1 MDNEVIRY
9 KKILE
14 ARNADKPIWEK
25 KCLSIEE
32 AAAYS
37 GIGITKLR
45 QLWQLLLLSVLA
57 QLLPLPQV
65 KRQSRIWSLILVTG
79 MQIRFTAKTVGVILL
94 KLI

>member
-1 MDNEVIRY
+1 MDDEVIRY

-25 KCLSIEE
+25 RCLSIEE

-45 QLWQLLLLSVLA
+45 QLSRQKKCPFVM
-57 QLLPLPQV
+57 PLGNQV
-65 KRQSRIWSLILVTG
+65 FIVREKLDSYMKSRNLI
-79 MQIRFTAKTVGVILL
+79 
-94 KLI
+94 

>member
-1 MDNEVIRY
+1 MDDEIMAY
-9 KKILE
+9 KERLE

-45 QLWQLLLLSVLA
+45 QLSRQKKCPFVM
-57 QLLPLPQV
+57 PLGNQV
-65 KRQSRIWSLILVTG
+65 FIEREKLDRYIKDRDRI
-79 MQIRFTAKTVGVILL
+79 
-94 KLI
+94 

>member
-45 QLWQLLLLSVLA
+45 QLSQQKKCPFVM
-57 QLLPLPQV
+57 PLGNQV
-65 KRQSRIWSLILVTG
+65 FIVREKLDRYIKDRDRI
-79 MQIRFTAKTVGVILL
+79 
-94 KLI
+94 

>member
-1 MDNEVIRY
+1 MDDEVIRY

-14 ARNADKPIWEK
+14 ARSADKPIWEK

-45 QLWQLLLLSVLA
+45 QL
-57 QLLPLPQV
+57 
-65 KRQSRIWSLILVTG
+65 
-79 MQIRFTAKTVGVILL
+79 
-94 KLI
+94 

>member
-1 MDNEVIRY
+1 MDDEVIRY

-14 ARNADKPIWEK
+14 TRNIDKPIWEK

-45 QLWQLLLLSVLA
+45 QLSRTKEMPVCNAAWQSGLYCSG
-57 QLLPLPQV
+57 
-65 KRQSRIWSLILVTG
+65 K
-79 MQIRFTAKTVGVILL
+79 VGKVH
-94 KLI
+94 

>member
-45 QLWQLLLLSVLA
+45 QLSRQKKSPFVV
-57 QLLPLPQV
+57 PLGNKV
-65 KRQSRIWSLILVTG
+65 FIVREKLDRYIKDRGRI
-79 MQIRFTAKTVGVILL
+79 
-94 KLI
+94 

>member
-1 MDNEVIRY
+1 MDDEIMAY
-9 KKILE
+9 KTKLE

-45 QLWQLLLLSVLA
+45 QLSRQKKCPFVM
-57 QLLPLPQV
+57 PLGNQV
-65 KRQSRIWSLILVTG
+65 FIVREKLDRYIKDRSRI
-79 MQIRFTAKTVGVILL
+79 
-94 KLI
+94 

>member
-1 MDNEVIRY
+1 MDDEVIRY

-25 KCLSIEE
+25 RCLSIEE

-45 QLWQLLLLSVLA
+45 QLSRQEKCPFVM
-57 QLLPLPQV
+57 PLGNQV
-65 KRQSRIWSLILVTG
+65 FIVREKLDSYMKSRNRI
-79 MQIRFTAKTVGVILL
+79 
-94 KLI
+94 

>member
-14 ARNADKPIWEK
+14 ARGADKPIWEK
-25 KCLSIEE
+25 KSLSIEE

-45 QLWQLLLLSVLA
+45 QLSRQKKCPFVM
-57 QLLPLPQV
+57 PLGNQV
-65 KRQSRIWSLILVTG
+65 FIVREKLDRYIKDRDRI
-79 MQIRFTAKTVGVILL
+79 
-94 KLI
+94 